1 MKNLTD
7 FRKTVETGMGPRLV
21 FKALL
26 PGRMWGDRLGK
37 TEKYLQI
44 IDLKK
49 NTIYLCFILLKKPF
63 SY

>member
-1 MKNLTD
+1 
-7 FRKTVETGMGPRLV
+7 MGPRLV

-44 IDLKK
+44 IDIKK
-49 NTIYLCFILLKKPF
+49 NTIYLCVILLKKPF